1 MACRFS
7 RFELRFRAMS
17 EIRTHDYDVDKI
29 KVLADMEAVRQ
40 RPGMYIGSTGPDGLL
55 QMIYEVVDN
64 AVDEALAG
72 FCTEIDV
79 IIHEDKRVTVR
90 DNGRGIPVG
99 IHPEAGINT
108 VELVLT
114 TLHAGAKFGEGGY
127 KVSGGLHGVGVS
139 AVNALSEH
147 LVVEVRWRDGKIYRQ
162 EFSRGKK
169 LTELTVVGETTETG
183 TTVTFL
189 PDREIFG
196 EINYNFSKLT
206 HRLQELAYLVAG
218 LTIRLDNRITGVKR
232 VFHAKGGI
240 AAFVKE
246 LAVGKEPLHPEPIY
260 LAEDRGEMAVE
271 IAMLFTDAVEEEV
284 FTFANCINTR
294 EGGTHLTGFRSA
306 LTKVIND
313 YAREK
318 RILRQDEEAIPG
330 EAIREGLVAIVAMK
344 LTRPEFEG
352 QTKAKLGNPEARTF
366 VEEVVREQL
375 SAYFAKN
382 PAVARAIIENAL
394 TAHRARLAAARAR
407 KLVRR
412 KGALFA
418 GGLPGKLAD
427 CTSEDPTK
435 AELFIVEGDSAG
447 GSAKQGRDRTFQA
460 ILPLRG
466 KVLNVEKAHLRKLLE
481 NEELRAIIT
490 ALGTGIREEFDISKL
505 RYHKIIIMA
514 DADVDGAHIRTLLL
528 TFFFRNLRP
537 LIENGH
543 LYIAK
548 APLYLVQKGT
558 TRKYLYSEEELRD
571 FLAQNDGQWTVRRF
585 KGLGEMNPEELWE
598 TTMNPETRILRKVT
612 IRDAL
617 EADEIFTTLMGHD
630 VARRR
635 DFIRENAHRVLSL
648 DI

>member
-1 MACRFS
+1 
-7 RFELRFRAMS
+7 MS

-344 LTRPEFEG
+344 LIRPEFEG

>member
-1 MACRFS
+1 MA
-7 RFELRFRAMS
+7 ELQ
-17 EIRTHDYDVDKI
+17 THDYDVDKI
-29 KVLADMEAVRQ
+29 KVLADMDAVRQ

-55 QMIYEVVDN
+55 QMIFEVVDN

-99 IHPEAGINT
+99 IHPETGINT

-127 KVSGGLHGVGVS
+127 KISGGLHGVGVS
-139 AVNALSEH
+139 AVNALAEH
-147 LVVEVRWRDGKIYRQ
+147 LVVDVRWKDGKIYRQ

-169 LTELTVVGETTETG
+169 LTELTVVGTTKETG
-183 TTVTFL
+183 TTVSFL

-196 EINYNFSKLT
+196 EINYNFSKLA

-232 VFHAKGGI
+232 TFRAEGGI
-240 AAFVKE
+240 VEFVKE
-246 LAVGKEPLHPEPIY
+246 LAVGKEPLHPDPIY
-260 LAEDRGEMAVE
+260 LAEVRGDMAGEM
-271 IAMLFTDAVEEEV
+271 AMLFTNAVEEEV
-284 FTFANCINTR
+284 FTFVNCINTR
-294 EGGTHLTGFRSA
+294 EGGTHLTGFRA
-306 LTKVIND
+306 AITKVVND
-313 YAREK
+313 YARDK
-318 RILRQDEEAIPG
+318 RLLRQDEEAIPG
-330 EAIREGLVAIVAMK
+330 EAIREGLVAIVALK
-344 LTRPEFEG
+344 LAQPEFEG
-352 QTKAKLGNPEARTF
+352 QTKVKLGNPEARTF
-366 VEEVVREQL
+366 VEEVVRDQL

-382 PAVARAIIENAL
+382 PAVARAIVEHAVV
-394 TAHRARLAAARAR
+394 AHRARQAAARAR
-407 KLVRR
+407 TLVRR
-412 KGALFA
+412 KGTLFA

-490 ALGTGIREEFDISKL
+490 ALGTGIREEFDITKL
-505 RYHKIIIMA
+505 RYHKIIIMS
-514 DADVDGAHIRTLLL
+514 DADVDGSHIRTLLL

-543 LYIAK
+543 LHIAK

-558 TRKYLYSEEELRD
+558 TRKYLYSEEELQQ
-571 FLAQNDGQWTVRRF
+571 FLAQSDGQWMVRRF
-585 KGLGEMNPEELWE
+585 KGLGEMNPGELWE
-598 TTMNPETRILRKVT
+598 TTMNPATRILCKVT

-630 VARRR
+630 VRRRR
-635 DFIRENAHRVLSL
+635 DFIQENAHRVFSL